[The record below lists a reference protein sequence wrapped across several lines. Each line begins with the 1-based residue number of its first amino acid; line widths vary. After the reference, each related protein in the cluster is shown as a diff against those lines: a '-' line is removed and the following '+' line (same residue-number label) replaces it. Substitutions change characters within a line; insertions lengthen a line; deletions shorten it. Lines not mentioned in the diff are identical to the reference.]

1 MNFYIVNPGH
11 RRQSLAISL
20 ASKLG
25 RGATATV
32 YQVQSDKKL
41 YAAKI
46 YHQDQNFDRE
56 KILAML
62 DVQPENRE
70 VVHNGQEY
78 PQFAWPLA
86 IIENDRGDG
95 VGFLLPLVDIHD
107 SFTLD
112 HYYDKGLFKKL
123 NSPDEG
129 ALSYKLEIA
138 RNLAQIVT
146 ELHRI
151 GHYFIDCKPQNIRV
165 FKRSHLVTLI
175 DCDGFSI
182 NGKFK
187 RYPAE
192 LLSTDYIAPE
202 VHRRHA
208 LPSTLGEPQDRYALA
223 VIIFQLLNQGTHP
236 FQGIASDLNSPFN
249 TNDEKAAAGLY
260 PHGFIENSE
269 IKPRPQS
276 IHHLWDAE
284 TRRLF
289 DQAFTT
295 SSPTSRP
302 SAKEWAN
309 HFEKLLFSKSLVRCK
324 RILNNLDHIRFR
336 DMDCPACYLENLP
349 AFKPEMKP
357 VQVFDSTSSAFNNK
371 NLSHNT
377 LPPTTSKKNS
387 ESHITFIII
396 GVVILYVVILL
407 FTSSNKNSQVTE
419 PSVSLPAPTSDVPRS
434 QANLSFEGKINL
446 LATSTK
452 ALNNEVIFEL
462 FNDQD
467 NLQTFANDVT
477 DDILKKFKSVKDV
490 ANDGNLITYKIDG
503 LHPIKTIK
511 FVGSFESG
519 CKDSNGIAQVCYVET
534 ASEVICK
541 RSEDDMADKFKSLCL
556 YSISR

>member
-1 MNFYIVNPGH
+1 MNFYIVRPGH

-324 RILNNLDHIRFR
+324 KILNNLDHIRFR

-349 AFKPEMKP
+349 AFKPETKP
-357 VQVFDSTSSAFNNK
+357 VQVFDTTSSTSSNK
-371 NLSHNT
+371 LSQSS
-377 LPPTTSKKNS
+377 LPATILKKKFESYITS
-387 ESHITFIII
+387 III
-396 GVVILYVVILL
+396 GVVILYVVSLA
-407 FTSSNKNSQVTE
+407 FTSSFKNHQITDPGVN
-419 PSVSLPAPTSDVPRS
+419 LPVPTSGPP
-434 QANLSFEGKINL
+434 LIPEP
-446 LATSTK
+446 ATS
-452 ALNNEVIFEL
+452 
-462 FNDQD
+462 
-467 NLQTFANDVT
+467 NLPSDAKRPSTTSPKQFIAIYV
-477 DDILKKFKSVKDV
+477 SQSR
-490 ANDGNLITYKIDG
+490 A
-503 LHPIKTIK
+503 
-511 FVGSFESG
+511 VG
-519 CKDSNGIAQVCYVET
+519 
-534 ASEVICK
+534 
-541 RSEDDMADKFKSLCL
+541 
-556 YSISR
+556 YSIGNSSAHDAESEGLSQCIKNASKDQSDGCSKLISGFGKCLAIARAPNGAVGASIGHDKDFVMSNSRQACIANGGDNCGLPSNVINCSEN